1 MSGGAG
7 GDGKIT
13 ARWGARVRAAKRHAT
28 TELSQ
33 LRHVE
38 QSRKAGQPA
47 LIDDAIPAIAL
58 AHVTK
63 RFEAASAP
71 AVDDL
76 TLDIKRGQFWTLLG
90 PSGSGKTSTLRL
102 IAGFLRPDSGTIHI
116 DGALLSSPERS
127 VPEAGQTVGMLF
139 QNHALWPHKTVFE
152 NVAAGLKPRKMPP
165 DEVRRKVAEALAL
178 MNLASTDARYPD
190 ELSGGQQQRI
200 ALARGLVTE
209 PKILLLDEPLSH
221 LDATLREQLRGE
233 LKALQRRTGMTFVYV
248 TQDRGEALAVS
259 DQVAVIDKG
268 KLQQVGTPH
277 EVYARPAS
285 PAVAALVG
293 HMNVLA
299 GTVSEIRMGVAQ
311 IDAGP
316 DLRLEIPVPAGMRA
330 GDALDI
336 AIRPENIRL
345 TRLLAPPKNGAPA
358 KIREHTYLGN
368 INEYRAELS
377 SGRVI
382 RVQAHP
388 TQRFAPG
395 DIVSIEVD
403 GSQCI
408 LFPRAEAA
416 KGTS

>member
-1 MSGGAG
+1 MRAGARGKGKTTAG
-7 GDGKIT
+7 GG
-13 ARWGARVRAAKRHAT
+13 RLRAAWRHAT

-33 LRHVE
+33 LRHAE
-38 QSRKAGQPA
+38 QGGQAHESPA
-47 LIDDAIPAIAL
+47 QVDSAIPAIAL

-63 RFEAASAP
+63 RFETAESTL
-71 AVDDL
+71 AVNDL
-76 TLDIKRGQFWTLLG
+76 TLDIQRNQFMALLG
-90 PSGSGKTSTLRL
+90 PSGSGKTTTLRM
-102 IAGFLRPDSGTIHI
+102 IAGFLRPDAGTIHI
-116 DGALLSSPERS
+116 DGVLLSSPDRS
-127 VPEAGQTVGMLF
+127 VPPAGRAVGMVF

-152 NVAAGLKPRKMPP
+152 NVAAGLKRRKVTR
-165 DEVRRKVAEALAL
+165 EETQRKVAEALAR
-178 MNLASTDARYPD
+178 MNLAGLDARYPS

-233 LKALQRRTGMTFVYV
+233 LKALQRRTAITVVYV
-248 TQDRGEALAVS
+248 TQDQGEALAVS
-259 DQVAVIDKG
+259 DRVAVMDKG
-268 KLQQVGTPH
+268 TLLQVGTPH

-285 PAVAALVG
+285 PAVAAFVG

-299 GTVSEIRMGVAQ
+299 GTVTEIRMGVAQ

-316 DLRLEIPVPAGMRA
+316 DLRLEIPVPSATRP
-330 GDALDI
+330 GDVLDI
-336 AIRPENIRL
+336 AIRPENIRV

-358 KIREHTYLGN
+358 KISEHIYLGN
-368 INEYRAELS
+368 INEYRAELT

-403 GSQCI
+403 SSQCI
-408 LFPRAEAA
+408 LFRRDAA
-416 KGTS
+416 GPP